1 MKIRKYKIP
10 TWFIIEELEHKVS
23 IGYDHE
29 TKRAYD
35 LLDIMSNKYFKI
47 DRRKKFN
54 RIEVTEEEYQ
64 TWYVYFLE
72 YYIDDESI
80 YKGSNQYKEAKKL
93 LDRMTKFFGVHTYN
107 QDHRAGLRMKFVRT
121 MVKSMGGEKAVEVAK
136 DLKQNKVIN

>member
-10 TWFIIEELEHKVS
+10 TWFITEELHHKVGIS
-23 IGYDHE
+23 YDHE

-35 LLDIMSNKYFKI
+35 LLDIMSDKYWKI

-80 YKGSNQYKEAKKL
+80 YKGTKEYKEAKKL
-93 LDRMTKFFGVHTYN
+93 LDRMINFFGIPN
-107 QDHRAGLRMKFVRT
+107 FNMNHRAGTKMRFVRT
-121 MVKSMGGEKAVEVAK
+121 LFKTGVAQK
-136 DLKQNKVIN
+136 IIKGNDTIN

>member
-1 MKIRKYKIP
+1 MKTRKYKMP
-10 TWFIIEELEHKVS
+10 TWFIRLELEHKIS

-35 LLDIMSNKYFKI
+35 LLDIMSDKYFRI

-80 YKGSNQYKEAKKL
+80 YKGSDQYREAKKL

-107 QDHRAGLRMKFVRT
+107 QDHRAGVRMNFVRT
-121 MVKSMGGEKAVEVAK
+121 MVKSMGGDKALEVAK
-136 DLKQNKVIN
+136 GLNKNKVIN

>member
-10 TWFIIEELEHKVS
+10 TWFITEELHHKVGIS
-23 IGYDHE
+23 YDHE

-35 LLDIMSNKYFKI
+35 LLDIMSDKYWKI

-80 YKGSNQYKEAKKL
+80 YKRTKEYKEAKKL
-93 LDRMTKFFGVHTYN
+93 LDRMINFFGIPN
-107 QDHRAGLRMKFVRT
+107 FNMNHRAGTKMRFVRT
-121 MVKSMGGEKAVEVAK
+121 LFKTGVAQK
-136 DLKQNKVIN
+136 IIKGNDTIN

>member
-10 TWFIIEELEHKVS
+10 TWFITEELRHKVGIS
-23 IGYDHE
+23 YDHE

-35 LLDIMSNKYFKI
+35 LLDIMSDKYWKI

-80 YKGSNQYKEAKKL
+80 YKGTKEYKEAKKL
-93 LDRMTKFFGVHTYN
+93 LDRMINFFGIPN
-107 QDHRAGLRMKFVRT
+107 FNMNHRAGTKMRFVRT
-121 MVKSMGGEKAVEVAK
+121 LFKTGVAQK
-136 DLKQNKVIN
+136 IIKGNDTIN